1 MPGESMKDVTS
12 TSFGLVIAYLLPG
25 LMALYALSY
34 FSAPVHSLFTTFL
47 QAQSNVGL
55 FLLVTLAALAVG
67 LQVSIVRALVFQHWI
82 CKKWRLSPEDFAAL
96 AVEGKLT
103 AFRAAA
109 DEHLRYHQFWGG
121 MVVVMPIMFGHWI
134 VDQPAWSADQIILGV
149 VFLALEAVTVW
160 AARESYVQY
169 VERSKAILSE
179 VKHA

>member
-1 MPGESMKDVTS
+1 MKDVTS

-34 FSAPVHSLFTTFL
+34 FSAPVHSLFATFL

-67 LQVSIVRALVFQHWI
+67 LQVSIVRSLIFQYWL
-82 CKKWRLSPEDFAAL
+82 CRKWSLSAEDFATL
-96 AVEGKLT
+96 AAEGRLT
-103 AFRAAA
+103 AFRAAV

-121 MVVVMPIMFGHWI
+121 MVVAMPILFGRWI
-134 VDQPAWSADQIILGV
+134 FDQPTWSSDQIVLV
-149 VFLALEAVTVW
+149 LTFLALEAVTVW
-160 AARESYVQY
+160 AAWQAYVAY
-169 VERSKAILSE
+169 VERSKAILKE